1 MMMKIDD
8 FYDFMIYEP
17 FMYLLTVKSDR
28 FSQSATQDFIG
39 MKVYTVGQ
47 SSRDPKI
54 IGKSLYKERF
64 RQRMFESLV
73 LK

>member
-28 FSQSATQDFIG
+28 FSQSATQDLIG

-47 SSRDPKI
+47 SSRDPKLL
-54 IGKSLYKERF
+54 GRVCTRNVTVKEC
-64 RQRMFESLV
+64 
-73 LK
+73 LKVWC